1 MTELIHRELLAR
13 TEESFP
19 RVHQLVKRNGVV
31 TLEKKDEDELFG
43 YLVRTVIGQQLS
55 KKAASTIWSRVTIA
69 TESVGCSL
77 QEFCRDDNADVLR
90 NCGLSRMKIKAVIQL
105 RKAFDTNEISGSQL
119 SGFGRE
125 DIMSHITKLWGFGQ
139 WSADMV
145 SMFFYAQPDVWSD
158 KDAALTRGMS
168 LLSGNNKS
176 QEDAILNAV
185 TPYKSYLALHIW
197 RGVDSGRI
205 EVLKG

>member
-1 MTELIHRELLAR
+1 MTELIHRELLAK

-55 KKAASTIWSRVTIA
+55 KKAASTIWSRVTTAI
-69 TESVGCSL
+69 ESVGCSI
-77 QEFCRDDNADVLR
+77 QEFCRDENVDALR
-90 NCGLSRMKIKAVIQL
+90 NCGLSRFKVKALMQL
-105 RKAFDTNEISGSQL
+105 RNAFDTNEISGSQL
-119 SGFGRE
+119 SEFGHE
-125 DIMSHITKLWGFGQ
+125 DIMRHITKLWGFGQ
-139 WSADMV
+139 WSAEMV

-168 LLSGNNKS
+168 LLSGNNKC
-176 QEDAILNAV
+176 QEDAILDVV
-185 TPYKSYLALHIW
+185 TPYKSYLSLHIW
-197 RGVDSGRI
+197 RGIDSGYI
-205 EVLKG
+205 TAT

>member
-1 MTELIHRELLAR
+1 MTELIHRVLLAR

-55 KKAASTIWSRVTIA
+55 KKAASTIWSRVTTA

-77 QEFCRDDNADVLR
+77 QEFCRDENVDALR
-90 NCGLSRMKIKAVIQL
+90 NCGLSRFKVKALMQL

-119 SGFGRE
+119 SEFGHE
-125 DIMSHITKLWGFGQ
+125 DIVREITKLWGFGQ
-139 WSADMV
+139 WSAEMV
-145 SMFFYAQPDVWSD
+145 SMFFYAQPDVWSE
-158 KDAALTRGMS
+158 KDAALTRGIS
-168 LLSGNNKS
+168 ILAENNKS
-176 QEDAILNAV
+176 HEDAILNVV
-185 TPYKSYLALHIW
+185 TPYNHIW
-197 RGVDSGRI
+197 LFIFG
-205 EVLKG
+205 EVLIQGI